1 MFIINGSGIYQEI
14 STSNYGQQALGISPA
29 GAADQLA
36 FAIGHI
42 LLGEPENYR
51 CLEIIYPPKQII
63 FTEDVILCLTGSGFP
78 NSMLKSANI
87 QQQIHHAQN
96 YQAQAGDILTLNGA
110 RQGLRTYLMVSS
122 LNAKN
127 KQYLNL
133 ARGNFQR
140 YFTPYSNTIY
150 VTQGPEFN
158 YLYHPEQFLAAT
170 WEIDSKSNAMGTRL
184 IGNQCE
190 LQSYDIISAPVAD
203 GVIQFTSGG
212 PIVLMRQ
219 RQTIGGYPRC
229 LVVTQ
234 PSLNHL
240 AQIQFRQQ
248 IKFKLISDEQA
259 QRNLQEYLEC
269 LQIFRQNI
277 LHIKHNKIDKQN

>member
-1 MFIINGSGIYQEI
+1 MFIVNGGGICQEI
-14 STSNYGQQALGISPA
+14 SASKYGQQALGISPA

-36 FAIGHI
+36 FSIAHI

-51 CLEIIYPPKQII
+51 CLEIIYPPKQIVFTKEVI
-63 FTEDVILCLTGSGFP
+63 FCLTGSGFP
-78 NSMLKSANI
+78 NSILNSTST

-96 YQAQAGDILTLNGA
+96 YRAQAGDILTLNGA
-110 RQGLRTYLMVSS
+110 RQGLRTYLMIRSWNSQSS
-122 LNAKN
+122 
-127 KQYLNL
+127 QYLNL

-140 YFTPYSNTIY
+140 YFTPYSNIIY

-158 YLYHPEQFLAAT
+158 YLLHPEQFLAAT

-184 IGNQCE
+184 IGNPCE
-190 LQSYDIISAPVAD
+190 LRSYDIISAPVVD

-240 AQIQFRQQ
+240 AQIQFRQAVR
-248 IKFKLISDEQA
+248 FRLITHEQA
-259 QRNLQEYLEC
+259 QQNLQEHLKQ
-269 LQIFRQNI
+269 LQNFRQTI
-277 LHIKHNKIDKQN
+277 LKIRAE

>member
-1 MFIINGSGIYQEI
+1 MFVVNGGGIYLEV
-14 STSNYGQQALGISPA
+14 SASNYGQQALGISPA

-36 FAIGHI
+36 FNIAHI

-51 CLEIIYPPKQII
+51 CLEIIYPPKQIV
-63 FTEDVILCLTGSGFP
+63 FTEEVIFCLTGSGFP
-78 NSMLKSANI
+78 WAKLTSESKEQNI
-87 QQQIHHAQN
+87 VHAQN
-96 YQAQAGDILTLNGA
+96 YRAQAGDILTLNGA
-110 RQGLRTYLMVSS
+110 RQGLRTYLMLSS
-122 LNAKN
+122 LNTKN
-127 KQYLNL
+127 IQYLNL
-133 ARGNFQR
+133 ARGSFQHH
-140 YFTPYSNTIY
+140 FMPYSNVLY
-150 VTQGPEFN
+150 VTQGPEFD
-158 YLYHPEQFLAAT
+158 YLKRAEEFFAT
-170 WEIDSKSNAMGTRL
+170 KWEIDSKSNAMGTRL
-184 IGNQCE
+184 IGNPCE

-248 IKFKLISDEQA
+248 VKFKLISHEQA
-259 QRNLQEYLEC
+259 QQNLQEYLKQ
-269 LQIFRQNI
+269 LQIFQQNI
-277 LHIKHNKIDKQN
+277 FK

>member
-1 MFIINGSGIYQEI
+1 MFIVNGGGICQEI
-14 STSNYGQQALGISPA
+14 SASKYGQQALGISPA

-36 FAIGHI
+36 FSIAHI

-51 CLEIIYPPKQII
+51 CLEIIYPPKQIVFTKEVI
-63 FTEDVILCLTGSGFP
+63 FCLTGSGFP
-78 NSMLKSANI
+78 NSILNSTST

-96 YQAQAGDILTLNGA
+96 YRAQAGDILTLNGA
-110 RQGLRTYLMVSS
+110 RQGLRTYLMIRSWNSQSS
-122 LNAKN
+122 
-127 KQYLNL
+127 QYLNL
-133 ARGNFQR
+133 SRGSFQR
-140 YFTPYSNTIY
+140 YFIPYSNTLY
-150 VTQGPEFN
+150 VTEGPEFN
-158 YLYHPEQFLAAT
+158 YLCQEEEFFASE

-184 IGNQCE
+184 IGNPCK
-190 LQSYDIISAPVAD
+190 LRSYDIISAPVAD

-248 IKFKLISDEQA
+248 VKFKLISHERA
-259 QRNLQEYLEC
+259 QQNLQEYLEQ
-269 LQIFRQNI
+269 LQNFRQTI
-277 LHIKHNKIDKQN
+277 LKIRAE